1 MTRKNCCRKARTCKE
16 VKTKALKEKAL
27 EFYLSDMSQ
36 KEVAEQLGLRRET
49 VNVWLKE
56 HGPEVEEA
64 KNNRQREM
72 NGKINELR
80 NKGMGYGSIA
90 KEINLT
96 KSAVQYLVN
105 GMKQPD

>member
-1 MTRKNCCRKARTCKE
+1 MTREDCCRKARACKE

-27 EFYLSDMSQ
+27 ELYLSDMSQ

-49 VNVWLKE
+49 VNIWLKE

-72 NGKINELR
+72 NGKIKNCICTVLLR
-80 NKGMGYGSIA
+80 NSEQGFQIDIYP
-90 KEINLT
+90 L
-96 KSAVQYLVN
+96 
-105 GMKQPD
+105 